1 MAKSTKVKGQSKTE
15 FMKNYTRVKD
25 IVAKSN
31 GDAYMEK
38 NLAHRQANLITD
50 EIKAINRA
58 LAAQEL
64 GNENIFEVFFR
75 RAFELGSVTGEAGK
89 RLSPK
94 DVQKEYREYV
104 IKKLL
109 ENE

>member
-1 MAKSTKVKGQSKTE
+1 MARSTKIKGQSKTE
-15 FMKNYTRVKD
+15 FTKNYTRVKD
-25 IVAKSN
+25 IITKAG
-31 GDAYMEK
+31 GDNFTEK
-38 NLAHRQANLITD
+38 MLAERQANLITD

-58 LAAQEL
+58 MAAKEI
-64 GNENIFEVFFR
+64 GNETIFEVFFR
-75 RAFELGSVTGEAGK
+75 RAFKLGSVTGVAGK
-89 RLSPK
+89 LLNTQ